1 VERHVEQARAKVNLW
16 LTVVGRRDDG
26 YHLLDSLVVFS
37 DLADTLEAE
46 PADELSLA
54 IEGLG
59 ADSLSAEPDNLVLK
73 AARLLAAEVGA
84 VACARLRLTKRIPM
98 AAGLGGGSADAAA
111 ALRLLCRLWRLDL
124 PASALLALGTRL
136 GADVPMCLAER
147 PMLVG
152 GIGEKLAPAPP
163 LPACSVLLVNPRVAL
178 PTPKV
183 FAARSGAFSRS
194 QVLDRP
200 WSDLDDLAAAL
211 AARGNDLT
219 DAAVSLQPVVGEVLG
234 LLRHAP
240 AVRYAGM
247 SGSGATCF
255 ALCRSLADAEST
267 AGRLPSAWWRHVGR
281 LV

>member
-1 VERHVEQARAKVNLW
+1 VERHVEQARAKINLW
-16 LTVVGRRDDG
+16 LSVVGHREDG

-46 PADELSLA
+46 LADGLSLA

-59 ADSLSAEPDNLVLK
+59 ADRLSAEPDNLVLK
-73 AARLLAAEVGA
+73 AARLLAAEVGIVPRA
-84 VACARLRLTKRIPM
+84 KVRLAKRIPM

-124 PASALLALGTRL
+124 PSSVLAALAARL

-147 PMLVG
+147 PMLVA

-163 LPACSVLLVNPRVAL
+163 LPVCSLLLVNPGVAL

-183 FAARSGAFSRS
+183 FAARTGAFA
-194 QVLDRP
+194 VPTPVDRP
-200 WSDLDDLAAAL
+200 WSDIDGLVSAL
-211 AARGNDLT
+211 IARGNDLT
-219 DAAVSLQPVVGEVLG
+219 DAAISLQPVVGEALG
-234 LLRHAP
+234 LLRSAP

-255 ALCRSLADAEST
+255 ALCRSLAEAEST
-267 AGRLPSAWWRHVGR
+267 ASRLPPSWWRHIGP
-281 LV
+281 LA

>member
-1 VERHVEQARAKVNLW
+1 VERHVEQARAKINLW
-16 LTVVGRRDDG
+16 LSVVGRRDDG

-46 PADELSLA
+46 PADGLSLA

-73 AARLLAAEVGA
+73 AARLLAAEAGIVPRA
-84 VACARLRLTKRIPM
+84 ALRLAKRIPM

-111 ALRLLCRLWRLDL
+111 ALRLLCRLWGLDL
-124 PASALLALGTRL
+124 SSSVLAALAARL

-147 PMLVG
+147 PMLVA
-152 GIGEKLAPAPP
+152 GIGEKLVPAPP
-163 LPACSVLLVNPRVAL
+163 LPACSLLLVNPGVAL

-183 FAARSGAFSRS
+183 FATRSGAFS
-194 QVLDRP
+194 VPTPLDRP
-200 WSDLDDLAAAL
+200 WSDIDDLAAAL
-211 AARGNDLT
+211 MARGNDLT
-219 DAAVSLQPVVGEVLG
+219 DAAISLQPIVGEALG
-234 LLRHAP
+234 LLRNAP

-255 ALCRSLADAEST
+255 ALCRSIAEAEST
-267 AGRLPSAWWRHVGR
+267 ASRLPSSWWRHIGR
-281 LV
+281 LA